1 VTLRVGEQF
10 ARSRLPVDVLGRPA
24 GLLCRCA
31 LRRDEATD
39 YLPGRL
45 RTRHTNDVDLPPPS
59 LDSVALPL
67 RIAGLHKRFGDN
79 VALNDLS
86 IAVPHGACYGLVGPN
101 GSGKSTTMR
110 TVVGLSRPD
119 SGIVEVCGIRTDQDI
134 IGVRRVMG
142 VMLDPLQL
150 FDRLSARE
158 FVATIGELRQLEPDV
173 VRARSDEMFDVL
185 EITNDADRPIAGYSH
200 GMRKKT
206 ALIAALLH
214 RPRLVMLDEPFEGVD
229 PVSTRTMRSM
239 LDRFRRGGGTVLLS
253 THVMDVVERVCDHI
267 GVIRDG
273 RIVVAGPIDEIRA
286 GRSLEDAFI
295 DAVGAIEANTANL
308 DWLG

>member
-1 VTLRVGEQF
+1 MTDHRTGQTC
-10 ARSRLPVDVLGRPA
+10 SVLV
-24 GLLCRCA
+24 
-31 LRRDEATD
+31 
-39 YLPGRL
+39 
-45 RTRHTNDVDLPPPS
+45 TRHTEGVDLPPPS
-59 LDSVALPL
+59 LDSVDPPL
-67 RIAGLHKRFGDN
+67 RITGLHKHFGNN
-79 VALNDLS
+79 VALDGLS
-86 IAVPHGACYGLVGPN
+86 LTVPHGACYGLVGPN

-110 TVVGLSRPD
+110 TVVGLARQD
-119 SGIVEVCGIRTDQDI
+119 QGVIEVCGIRTDQDI
-134 IGVRRVMG
+134 IGVRRLMG

-158 FVATIGELRQLEPDV
+158 FVATIGELRQLDADV
-173 VRARSDEMFDVL
+173 VRQRSDEMFQVL
-185 EITNDADRPIAGYSH
+185 DLAHDADRPIAGYSH

-206 ALIAALLH
+206 ALISALVH

-229 PVSTRTMRSM
+229 PVSTRTMRAM
-239 LDRFRRGGGTVLLS
+239 LDRFRAGGGTVLLS

-273 RIVVAGPIDEIRA
+273 RIVVAGPIDAIRA

-295 DAVGAIEANTANL
+295 DAVGATDTHAAHL

>member
-1 VTLRVGEQF
+1 MEF
-10 ARSRLPVDVLGRPA
+10 
-24 GLLCRCA
+24 
-31 LRRDEATD
+31 
-39 YLPGRL
+39 
-45 RTRHTNDVDLPPPS
+45 PPPTLES
-59 LDSVALPL
+59 IPVPL
-67 RIAGLHKRFGDN
+67 RIIGLSKRFGDN
-79 VALNDLS
+79 VALDDLS
-86 IAVPHGACYGLVGPN
+86 ITVPHGACYGLVGPN

-110 TVVGLSRPD
+110 TVVGLVRPD
-119 SGIVEVCGIRTDQDI
+119 SGTIEVCGMRTDHDI
-134 IGVRRVMG
+134 IGVRRMMG

-158 FVATIGELRQLEPDV
+158 FVATIGELRQMDPDV
-173 VRARSDEMFDVL
+173 VRARSDQMFQIL
-185 EITNDADRPIAGYSH
+185 EIEQDADRPIAGYSH

-229 PVSTRTMRSM
+229 PVSTRTMRAM
-239 LDRFRRGGGTVLLS
+239 LDRFRAGGGAVILS

-267 GVIRDG
+267 GVIRNG
-273 RIVVAGPIDEIRA
+273 QIVAAGPIDEIRA

-295 DAVGAIEANTANL
+295 DAVGASDTEHVDL